1 MAMSD
6 LEKSIRAYEHKIKDD
21 ADKKTTDFERLVA
34 PILPL
39 AILFCNDVGQ
49 ANADKEQIK
58 ALFEGEAANKYQAL
72 DDGIKGLEFID
83 YLAEF
88 INKKT
93 GNDVN
98 DVVVVTNAKET
109 GFDAIRLMSYFDNQ
123 FYITTTQQANFLDKL
138 GFVLEE
144 DEYLDDYAR
153 QTYDKLWEIYDIVRD
168 ELTTNGFTPSA
179 MTDAYEQLSNI
190 RYKDDNLRVEL
201 SKLVD
206 KLKHI

>member
-6 LEKSIRAYEHKIKDD
+6 LEKSIKAYEQTIKDD

-72 DDGIKGLEFID
+72 NGGIKGLEFID

-88 INKKT
+88 ISKKV
-93 GNDVN
+93 GNEVN

-123 FYITTTQQANFLDKL
+123 FYITNTQQANFLDKL

-190 RYKDDNLRVEL
+190 RYTDDNLRIEL
-201 SKLVD
+201 AKLID
-206 KLKHI
+206 NLRHI